1 MTEKAIQD
9 SYPDEG
15 AICYG
20 CGPHNPHGLHIRT
33 YWDGEEG
40 ICHFKPRPYHTAFP
54 GFVYGG
60 LIASLIDCH
69 SIGTAIAASY
79 EAEGRQPGTE
89 PRITLVT
96 GTLKVRYLHPTP
108 IDTELV
114 LRARVKELY
123 KKKVIVTCSV
133 YAKGRECAQ
142 GEVIGVR
149 APWDLG
155 LA

>member
-20 CGPHNPHGLHIRT
+20 CGPHNLHGLHIRT

-96 GTLKVRYLHPTP
+96 GTLKVKYLHPTP